1 MRDAYESKVNKQE
14 SLEILS
20 LFNKL
25 IDLKNDAYVKI
36 LALLPASSKAR
47 IESVNIISINVFNED
62 SELEEYDTILE
73 MELEAFISNIDTQ
86 DIIALSHTGKATITT
101 CNDDI
106 ICASYAT
113 SYNFSFNE
121 DNTVTSS
128 LSITEE

>member
-1 MRDAYESKVNKQE
+1 MDYEIKESKQE
-14 SLEILS
+14 SLEMLS
-20 LFNKL
+20 LFDKL
-25 IDLKNDAYVKI
+25 IGMKNDAYARI

-47 IESVNIISINVFNED
+47 VESIDAVNIKVTNDD
-62 SELEEYDTILE
+62 SELEECDIFLE

-101 CNDDI
+101 CNDNV

-121 DNTVTSS
+121 DDTVTSS
-128 LSITEE
+128 LSMVS